1 MAGDISDTELQL
13 ALELSKKTYE
23 EEERKR
29 NEVNDLIRFES
40 PEAPFRREQINQ
52 IKRLYSQP
60 SFEAPHSTSCG
71 DYLSLFDSSLLA
83 GNSSTQT
90 YSSNCVPHHQFPIT
104 SSYSVDDPACLHAG
118 SSTSLP
124 AAPPVPP
131 KMYTSKGSFPP
142 TPNLSRTLFSSLH

>member
-23 EEERKR
+23 EEERRR

-40 PEAPFRREQINQ
+40 PEAPIRREQINQ

-71 DYLSLFDSSLLA
+71 DYVSLFDSTLLA
-83 GNSSTQT
+83 GSSSAQT
-90 YSSNCVPHHQFPIT
+90 YSSNCVPRHQFPVT
-104 SSYSVDDPACLHAG
+104 SSYSVDDPACFRAG

-124 AAPPVPP
+124 VAPPVPP
-131 KMYTSKGSFPP
+131 KTYTSKSSFPP
-142 TPNLSRTLFSSLH
+142 TPNLARTLLSSPH